1 MRAGDFRGAAVPSAT
16 DTSHSLP
23 AYESAA
29 SSKPPLSRVQAK
41 GRSLEGHA
49 PPPRLAS
56 STASA
61 PASYFEAPAG
71 HLRMRLPWAPWRPCL
86 ILPAMVFQHCN
97 SIEKGGSRN
106 AILFSV

>member
-1 MRAGDFRGAAVPSAT
+1 MTLLILDEPTNHLDIDSISAVEAGRLCS
-16 DTSHSLP
+16 
-23 AYESAA
+23 
-29 SSKPPLSRVQAK
+29 
-41 GRSLEGHA
+41 
-49 PPPRLAS
+49 PPRLAS

-86 ILPAMVFQHCN
+86 ILPAMVFQHCK
-97 SIEKGGSRN
+97 SIEKGGSRH